1 MAKRIFIS
9 IILIVIFA
17 FIFFFV
23 WVWRKPPE
31 KIEKVEEKLIPEGIE
46 EKAANFDLEKIKECE
61 SMMRSEN
68 LTYILCGLD
77 KDGKIY
83 KKGEAVFSP
92 GEYLVFQADLTKMEI
107 PYEKYYACG
116 YSNFPLY
123 ETAYPYVYGE
133 VKSEPGVYYP
143 SFNCSHRFLKGEY
156 HNFAL
161 SGFALNKKGEYLIAQ
176 IFVFDGKLS
185 SDFDFKNNL
194 GLAKKVFELKGKI
207 E

>member
-1 MAKRIFIS
+1 MVKKIFIFIAL
-9 IILIVIFA
+9 IIIFA
-17 FIFFFV
+17 FVFFFV

-92 GEYLVFQADLTKMEI
+92 GEYFVFQADLTKMEI

-123 ETAYPYVYGE
+123 ETAYPYE
-133 VKSEPGVYYP
+133 SIQKKPGIYNP
-143 SFNCSHRFLKGEY
+143 TFECSYRFIKGHY
-156 HNFAL
+156 HHFVL
-161 SGFALNKKGEYLIAQ
+161 SGFALNKKGEYLIQQ
-176 IFVFDGKLS
+176 IFVFDGKFS
-185 SDFDFKNNL
+185 SDFDFENNL

>member
-1 MAKRIFIS
+1 MSKKILIF
-9 IILIVIFA
+9 IILIIILI

-23 WVWRKPPE
+23 RRKPQE

-46 EKAANFDLEKIKECE
+46 EKAANFDLGKIKECE

-83 KKGEAVFSP
+83 KKEEAVFSP
-92 GEYLVFQADLTKMEI
+92 GEYFVFQADLTKIEI

-123 ETAYPYVYGE
+123 ETAYPYE
-133 VKSEPGVYYP
+133 TAKSEPGIHYP
-143 SFNCSHRFLKGEY
+143 SFICSWRFLRGEY
-156 HNFAL
+156 HHFVL
-161 SGFALNKKGEYLIAQ
+161 SGFALNKKGEYLIQQ
-176 IFVFDGKLS
+176 IFIFDGKLS